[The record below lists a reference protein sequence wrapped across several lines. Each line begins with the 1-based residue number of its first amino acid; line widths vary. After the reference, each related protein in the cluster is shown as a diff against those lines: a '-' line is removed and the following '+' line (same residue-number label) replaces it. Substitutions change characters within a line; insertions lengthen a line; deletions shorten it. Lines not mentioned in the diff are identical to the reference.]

1 MFFKIYIMG
10 KVIDDYKIK
19 ELSRAWIELSKELG
33 LI

>member
-1 MFFKIYIMG
+1 MAYKIYIMG

-19 ELSRAWIELSKELG
+19 ELSRAWIELSKEIG